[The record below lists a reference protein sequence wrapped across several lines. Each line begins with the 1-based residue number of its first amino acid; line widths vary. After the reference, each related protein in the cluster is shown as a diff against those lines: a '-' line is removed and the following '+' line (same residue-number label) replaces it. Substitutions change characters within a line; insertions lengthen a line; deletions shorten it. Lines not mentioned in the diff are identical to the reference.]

1 MARNVAR
8 KPRRRR
14 LGPIGTVAGM
24 CTASAVTLVGVLL
37 GLEPHVILLRAAVSA
52 VLMGSVLA
60 FGLSVIQLAN
70 TPPAKSNR
78 Q

>member
-1 MARNVAR
+1 
-8 KPRRRR
+8 
-14 LGPIGTVAGM
+14 M

>member
-1 MARNVAR
+1 
-8 KPRRRR
+8 
-14 LGPIGTVAGM
+14 M
-24 CTASAVTLVGVLL
+24 CTASLVTLIGIML

-52 VLMGSVLA
+52 IAVGSVLS

-70 TPPAKSNR
+70 TPPANGSR